1 MLQPLLP
8 MDVTSAETATL
19 GIWTIARFA
28 ALAVLATE
36 ASFLYMR
43 MKEGGH
49 EGGHD
54 ARLRRG
60 DHVPDSWRGDHV
72 PDSPRGVSRVFWAL
86 TPAVL
91 LLGLCFWCT
100 VFVSTERGARARP
113 VVAQLGR

>member
-1 MLQPLLP
+1 
-8 MDVTSAETATL
+8 MDVTSPETATL

-36 ASFLYMR
+36 ALFLYAR
-43 MKEGGH
+43 VKAGGH
-49 EGGHD
+49 DARLRRGDTEGGHD

-60 DHVPDSWRGDHV
+60 DHVPDL
-72 PDSPRGVSRVFWAL
+72 FWAL

-100 VFVSTERGARARP
+100 LFVSTERGARARP